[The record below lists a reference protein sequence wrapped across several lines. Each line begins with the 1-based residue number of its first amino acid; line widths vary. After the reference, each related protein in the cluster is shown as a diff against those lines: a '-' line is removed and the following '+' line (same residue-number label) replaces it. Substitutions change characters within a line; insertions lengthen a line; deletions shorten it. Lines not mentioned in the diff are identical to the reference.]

1 VFFVVLL
8 LDLGLLC
15 SWIHS
20 FFWISLDLVFPRRI
34 LFSDFDFRGRVSRSL
49 SCSDFRCG
57 GVQRA
62 GKDSIFPVD
71 FLLLSP
77 REIFFS
83 VSQSAPVVFCSSRS
97 IWFCAH
103 VPAQVGR
110 HLDPLSFFCSSR
122 KSSSCHVDLVF
133 PRKASAPVGASLPA
147 IRFARRSF

>member
-1 VFFVVLL
+1 
-8 LDLGLLC
+8 LLC

-20 FFWISLDLVFPRRI
+20 FWISLDLVFPRRI

-83 VSQSAPVVFCSSRS
+83 VSQSAPVNFCSSRS

-122 KSSSCHVDLVF
+122 KSSGCHVDSLLPVQSCSQDLVF